1 MKCDCG
7 GTPRRVLKENHK
19 RKRATKICD
28 YNFQRYDRLKK
39 DGLCHLTVE
48 NGGHKRPPTIDIAG
62 NESAHRLNKK
72 HMLIL
77 ELTIKGGCP
86 RKTLTALRLEDPD
99 TLRHAITIYNG
110 LVCIRKEHLKGKQ
123 PMEALLDELCQN

>member
-48 NGGHKRPPTIDIAG
+48 NSGHKRPPTIDIAG

-77 ELTIKGGCP
+77 ELTIKGGVP
-86 RKTLTALRLEDPD
+86 EKDSNRFEARGPGHTKARNNYIQWASLHPERALERKATDGGTF
-99 TLRHAITIYNG
+99 G
-110 LVCIRKEHLKGKQ
+110 
-123 PMEALLDELCQN
+123 